1 MVLVPSQRCSTARD
15 LWNKHVN
22 YWQCPRCVYMHWLF
36 KKTPTQLTWIYDINT
51 ERMLTVRIVAKQTH
65 RLTDNCNNSSQPAS
79 HQPARQPASQQA
91 RRPASQLA
99 RQIDNQT
106 QGSHSISKI
115 NFSNNAG
122 KYSWTISNV
131 ITMCLVNSCLTRP
144 FYPLT
149 STTILTYTCNAYV
162 SISNF
167 FLLLFLLTFSFLFI

>member
-1 MVLVPSQRCSTARD
+1 
-15 LWNKHVN
+15 
-22 YWQCPRCVYMHWLF
+22 
-36 KKTPTQLTWIYDINT
+36 
-51 ERMLTVRIVAKQTH
+51 MLTVRIVAKQTH